1 MLNISDLQVG
11 TFLIYNGQP
20 HQLVWKEHSK
30 LGRGG
35 AILRSR
41 LKNLISGALFDIT
54 FKGNE
59 KLEEADI
66 TRAKAQFT
74 YRDQSGY
81 HFMNMTN
88 YEQYDLP
95 DSVVGKSGEFLKEG
109 MEVDVLNWDSKPIN
123 VNPPIKVDLE
133 VVHAEPAIR
142 GNTAQ
147 GSVSKPVTLETGA
160 KIQAP
165 IFIATGDTV
174 KINTA
179 TGEYVERVNK
189 K

>member
-11 TFLIYNGQP
+11 TFLVYNGQP
-20 HQLVWKEHSK
+20 HQLVWREHSK

-35 AILRSR
+35 AILRSK
-41 LKNLISGALFDIT
+41 LKNLITGALFDIT

-66 TRAKAQFT
+66 AREKAQFT
-74 YRDQSGY
+74 YKDQSGY
-81 HFMNMTN
+81 HFMNTKT
-88 YEQYDLP
+88 YEQYDLQE
-95 DSVVGKSGEFLKEG
+95 SIVGKSGEFLKEG
-109 MEVDVLNWDSKPIN
+109 MEVDILSWDSRPIN

-133 VVHAEPAIR
+133 VTQAEPATR

-147 GSVSKPVTLETGA
+147 GSVSKPVILETGA
-160 KIQAP
+160 KILSP
-165 IFIATGDTV
+165 IFISVGDIV
-174 KINTA
+174 KINTE
-179 TGEYVERVNK
+179 TGEYVERVSK

>member
-35 AILRSR
+35 AILRSK

-66 TRAKAQFT
+66 ARAKAQFT
-74 YRDQSGY
+74 YRDQGGY
-81 HFMNMTN
+81 HFMNMES
-88 YEQYDLP
+88 YEQYDLS

-109 MEVDVLNWDSKPIN
+109 MEVDVLNWNSNPIN
-123 VNPPIKVDLE
+123 VNLPIKVDLE
-133 VVHAEPAIR
+133 VTQAEPATR

-160 KIQAP
+160 KILSP
-165 IFIATGDTV
+165 IFISVGDIV
-174 KINTA
+174 KVNTE
-179 TGEYVERVNK
+179 TGEYVERVSK
-189 K
+189 R

>member
-20 HQLVWKEHSK
+20 HQLVAREHSK

-35 AILRSR
+35 AILRSK

-66 TRAKAQFT
+66 TRAKAQLT

-81 HFMNMTN
+81 HFMDTKT
-88 YEQYDLP
+88 YEQYDLNE
-95 DSVVGKSGEFLKEG
+95 SVVGKSGEFLKEG
-109 MEVDVLNWDSKPIN
+109 MEVDVLNFNSNPIN

-133 VVHAEPAIR
+133 VTQAEPATR

-147 GSVSKPVTLETGA
+147 GSVSKPVVLETGVS
-160 KIQAP
+160 IQAP
-165 IFIATGDTV
+165 IFICVGDIIKV
-174 KINTA
+174 NTE